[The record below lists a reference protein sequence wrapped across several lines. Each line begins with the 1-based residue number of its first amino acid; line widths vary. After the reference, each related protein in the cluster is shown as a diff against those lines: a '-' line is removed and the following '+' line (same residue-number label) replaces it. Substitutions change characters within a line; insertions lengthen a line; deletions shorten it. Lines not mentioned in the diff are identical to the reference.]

1 MMCPWFDSTLR
12 DITSFPGKKKKKK
25 KKCLRVRL
33 TLSVKSDTLGKRTE
47 FNPWQAAISTQNVS
61 NAGGL
66 SLRITEVSTIYSQG
80 INLE

>member
-1 MMCPWFDSTLR
+1 MMFTWFDSTLR

-25 KKCLRVRL
+25 CLRVRL
-33 TLSVKSDTLGKRTE
+33 TVKADILGKRTE
-47 FNPWQAAISTQNVS
+47 FNPWQAAISIQNVS